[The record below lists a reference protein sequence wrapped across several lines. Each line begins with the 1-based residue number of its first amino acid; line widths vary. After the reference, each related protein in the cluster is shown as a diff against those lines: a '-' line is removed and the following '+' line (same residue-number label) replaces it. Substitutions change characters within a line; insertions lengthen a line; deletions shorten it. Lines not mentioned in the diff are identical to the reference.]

1 MNSEAIYFPR
11 SVPSDLGIRQKPTSP
26 SVSEEEKAQ
35 IIDSASGSV
44 RDANASSSNEIGMF
58 SDESLLGELRVG
70 NKEALAILFRRYA
83 RMVRAVTCRI
93 LRDESEA
100 DDLVQDV
107 FLFVYQKATLFDS
120 ERGSARSW
128 IVQIAYHRAIDR
140 RRYLTTRHFY
150 TRLELDEATAQVNG
164 PNRGTGFY
172 EQSIEGVFGRERVRK
187 IAESLSVDQRQV
199 LELYFYEGHTLEEIA
214 KEIKQTVG
222 NARNHYY
229 RGLEKMRRGILE
241 AKLRTK

>member
-1 MNSEAIYFPR
+1 MMNSELV
-11 SVPSDLGIRQKPTSP
+11 SVLPHGFEVSP
-26 SVSEEEKAQ
+26 DRKNSEL
-35 IIDSASGSV
+35 DVASRGS
-44 RDANASSSNEIGMF
+44 F
-58 SDESLLGELRVG
+58 SDKISIDQPEDATDETLLQELCIG
-70 NKEALAILFRRYA
+70 KKEALAILFRRYA

-100 DDLVQDV
+100 DDLVQEV
-107 FLFVYQKATLFDS
+107 FLFVYQKVRLFDS

-128 IVQIAYHRAIDR
+128 IVQVAYHRAIDR

-150 TRLELDEATAQVNG
+150 TRLELDEATAQVHG

-172 EQSIEGVFGRERVRK
+172 ERSVEGVLGRDKARK
-187 IAESLSVDQRQV
+187 LAESLSGDQRRV

-214 KEIKQTVG
+214 KEMKQTVG
-222 NARNHYY
+222 NIRNHYY